1 MGWDGMDLAWVLLE
15 TVFFSMRMIYA
26 VLSRTNTMEWKGRCR
41 SRFHCYFCRSVGC
54 LRKKGHKSAA
64 LVLLDGK
71 VGEFNTILGTES
83 QFIAAHATLVGN
95 LACKKETAKN

>member
-1 MGWDGMDLAWVLLE
+1 
-15 TVFFSMRMIYA
+15 
-26 VLSRTNTMEWKGRCR
+26 MEWKGLCR
-41 SRFHCYFCRSVGC
+41 SRFIAAHILPTVFLPICW
-54 LRKKGHKSAA
+54 LPAKKGHKSAA

-95 LACKKETAKN
+95 LACKKETVKTDVVCPFFQRDHAYLLLS